1 MTSRRGGS
9 LYHPKDRHGHERK
22 EWAFVVDV
30 TPPGGERRQVRRSG
44 FKNKAEAQRA
54 LTEVLSTQDHGT
66 FVAPDAITVGK
77 YLEGWVDTLAN
88 RGLRPSTVESYAR
101 NVRLH
106 IVPAI
111 GSVKLQA
118 LSPVHVDRIYSQMS
132 EAGLSPRMVRYVHS
146 IIRKALADALKKG
159 LVVRNVADAATPPSA
174 KSTRAPEMQT
184 WTPEQLRTFLDGV
197 ADHRL
202 FPLLRLAAMTGLRR
216 GELLGLRWSDVDLD
230 ASRLVVRQQVTAVAG
245 EVQVGEVKTAAG
257 RRTITLDARTV
268 EVLRDHRKAQLEERL
283 LVGAGYTDRGLV
295 FADPTGEPLHPDR
308 VSKVFDRLVSASG
321 LPRLRL
327 HDLRHTHATHLI
339 ARGVHSKRVSAR
351 LGHTSHSFTMDTYGH
366 LMPDDEGDAAAAVAA
381 MVDG

>member
-1 MTSRRGGS
+1 MTARRAGK
-9 LYHPKDRHGHERK
+9 LYHPKDKDGNPRR

-30 TPPGGERRQVRRSG
+30 APPGAERKQVRRSG

-54 LTEVLSTQDHGT
+54 LTEVLSTLDHGT
-66 FVAPDAITVGK
+66 FVAPDTMTVAD
-77 YLEGWVDTLAN
+77 YLTGWCATLAAAG
-88 RGLRPSTVESYAR
+88 RRPSTVESYAR
-101 NVRLH
+101 NVRVH
-106 IVPAI
+106 IAPAV

-118 LSPVHVDRIYSQMS
+118 LTPVHLDRLYADMA
-132 EAGLSPRMVRYVHS
+132 ERLSPRMVRYVHT
-146 IIRKALADALKKG
+146 IIRKALSDAVKKG

-174 KSTRAPEMQT
+174 KSTKAPEMAT

-216 GELLGLRWSDVDLD
+216 GEVLGLRWSDVDLD
-230 ASRLVVRQQVTAVAG
+230 ARRLVVRQQVTAVAG
-245 EVQVGEVKTAAG
+245 KVQVGELKTAAG
-257 RRTITLDARTV
+257 RRTITLDPGTV
-268 EVLRDHRKAQLEERL
+268 ELLRDHRKRQLEERL
-283 LVGAGYTDRGLV
+283 LLGSGYVDQGLV
-295 FADPTGEPLHPDR
+295 FAGLDGALIHPD
-308 VSKVFDRLVSASG
+308 SLTKLFDRLVAASG